1 LVSGTRGREF
11 ESRIAH
17 HQYQSSSQRCIGMPR
32 GKGLLLIVVLGAALY
47 FLMSYHIILTNRG
60 TRLLKKSSMTLQYT
74 LFSTKGKAN
83 KSILAIDA
91 LRKAGIGDLLKR
103 EGLMTEEEELRILE
117 TLDVN

>member
-1 LVSGTRGREF
+1 
-11 ESRIAH
+11 
-17 HQYQSSSQRCIGMPR
+17 MPR

-47 FLMSYHIILTNRG
+47 FLMSYHIILTDRG
-60 TRLLKKSSMTLQYT
+60 ARLLKKSSITLQYT
-74 LFSTKGKAN
+74 LFSTKGKVN

-117 TLDVN
+117 ALEAN

>member
-1 LVSGTRGREF
+1 
-11 ESRIAH
+11 
-17 HQYQSSSQRCIGMPR
+17 MPR

-60 TRLLKKSSMTLQYT
+60 TRLLKKSSITLQYT
-74 LFSTKGKAN
+74 FFSTKGKAN

-103 EGLMTEEEELRILE
+103 DELMTEEEELRILE
-117 TLDVN
+117 ALDAN

>member
-1 LVSGTRGREF
+1 
-11 ESRIAH
+11 
-17 HQYQSSSQRCIGMPR
+17 MPR

-60 TRLLKKSSMTLQYT
+60 TRLLKKSSITLQYT
-74 LFSTKGKAN
+74 FFSTKGKAN

-103 EGLMTEEEELRILE
+103 DGLMTEEEELRILE
-117 TLDVN
+117 ALDAN